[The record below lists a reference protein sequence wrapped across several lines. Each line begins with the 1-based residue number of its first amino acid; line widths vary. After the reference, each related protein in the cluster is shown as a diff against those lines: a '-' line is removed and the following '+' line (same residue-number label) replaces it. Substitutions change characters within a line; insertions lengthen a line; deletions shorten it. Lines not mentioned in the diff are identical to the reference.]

1 MSCINGF
8 FSLTIIVLLFTH
20 SRVIILICVGMRI
33 LHVIKHDC
41 VFKGADLSDSK
52 ESAYNAGDLGSI
64 PGSGRLPGEVNGNP
78 LQNSCLE
85 NPMDSE
91 AWWATAHRIAMSQT
105 LVTHSNINTLTF

>member
-52 ESAYNAGDLGSI
+52 ESAYNAGDLGL
-64 PGSGRLPGEVNGNP
+64 GRFPGEGKGNP
-78 LQNSCLE
+78 LQYS
-85 NPMDSE
+85 PMDRG
-91 AWWATAHRIAMSQT
+91 ACPVTVRGLTKSQT
-105 LVTHSNINTLTF
+105 